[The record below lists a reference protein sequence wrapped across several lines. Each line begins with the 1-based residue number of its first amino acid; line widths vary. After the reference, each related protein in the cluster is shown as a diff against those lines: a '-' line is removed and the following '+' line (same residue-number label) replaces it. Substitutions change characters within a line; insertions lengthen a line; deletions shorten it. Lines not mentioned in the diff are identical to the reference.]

1 MRNYKKV
8 FPARL
13 EKTQAPLK
21 KVTKYL
27 ASCQTLKICS
37 ELKFHFLLIM
47 KNLFKREK
55 ESLVKSTTFNMIENE
70 EFNIKNRETPETI
83 KIMENIITVKKCKDV
98 TNVDLEMKTDSNKIR
113 AETTNEARVINKIQE
128 NKDNRPHGIISQ
140 TINYG
145 QDSSL
150 KDVFENDD
158 KKMEY
163 LYDENMRLVGDIKA
177 NDQVGQELVNWIQE
191 IGTEAEVRKLL
202 THISQV
208 EQVANLLVLLTMML
222 ARAENTESRDQVL
235 LKTKGK
241 IAKQLKDAEHLR
253 QYTINQGNVLRHM
266 VSKYSKDF
274 WPRFE
279 RFLEVKVGQ
288 IVKQRQLKEE
298 LCTYEQ
304 TKKIS

>member
-13 EKTQAPLK
+13 EKTQAPMK
-21 KVTKYL
+21 KVTKCL
-27 ASCQTLKICS
+27 ANSQTIKVCS
-37 ELKFHFLLIM
+37 ELKFHCFLIL

-55 ESLVKSTTFNMIENE
+55 ESLVKSNTFNMIENE

-128 NKDNRPHGIISQ
+128 NKDNKPHGIISQ

-145 QDSSL
+145 QDPSQ
-150 KDVFENDD
+150 KDVFENDG

-163 LYDENMRLVGDIKA
+163 LYEENMRLVGDIKA

-202 THISQV
+202 RHISQV
-208 EQVANLLVLLTMML
+208 EQVTNLLMLLTMRL
-222 ARAENTESRDQVL
+222 ARAENIESRDQV
-235 LKTKGK
+235 
-241 IAKQLKDAEHLR
+241 
-253 QYTINQGNVLRHM
+253 
-266 VSKYSKDF
+266 DF
-274 WPRFE
+274 
-279 RFLEVKVGQ
+279 
-288 IVKQRQLKEE
+288 
-298 LCTYEQ
+298 
-304 TKKIS
+304 

>member
-1 MRNYKKV
+1 M

-27 ASCQTLKICS
+27 ASCQTLKVCS
-37 ELKFHFLLIM
+37 ELKLHFLLIM

-55 ESLVKSTTFNMIENE
+55 ESLVKLNTFNLIENE
-70 EFNIKNRETPETI
+70 EFNIENRVTTETI
-83 KIMENIITVKKCKDV
+83 RIMENTNNIKKCKDV
-98 TNVDLEMKTDSNKIR
+98 TNVDLEMKTDSNKMR
-113 AETTNEARVINKIQE
+113 TETTNEARVINKIQE

-140 TINYG
+140 TINHG

-150 KDVFENDD
+150 EENDFENDD
-158 KKMEY
+158 KKMEH
-163 LYDENMRLVGDIKA
+163 LYDENIRLVGDIKA
-177 NDQVGQELVNWIQE
+177 NNQVGQELVNWIQE

-208 EQVANLLVLLTMML
+208 EQVTNLLMLLTMML
-222 ARAENTESRDQVL
+222 ARAENTESRDQEL
-235 LKTKGK
+235 LKTQGK

-253 QYTINQGNVLRHM
+253 QYTINQGDVLRHM

-279 RFLEVKVGQ
+279 LFMEVKVRQ

-304 TKKIS
+304 TKRIL

>member
-27 ASCQTLKICS
+27 TSCQTLKVYS
-37 ELKFHFLLIM
+37 ELKFHCFLIM

-55 ESLVKSTTFNMIENE
+55 ESLVKSNTFNMIENE
-70 EFNIKNRETPETI
+70 EFNIKNRETHETI
-83 KIMENIITVKKCKDV
+83 KMKIMENIITVKKCKDV

-208 EQVANLLVLLTMML
+208 EQVTNLLMLLTMML
-222 ARAENTESRDQVL
+222 ARAENIESRNQV
-235 LKTKGK
+235 
-241 IAKQLKDAEHLR
+241 
-253 QYTINQGNVLRHM
+253 
-266 VSKYSKDF
+266 DF
-274 WPRFE
+274 
-279 RFLEVKVGQ
+279 
-288 IVKQRQLKEE
+288 
-298 LCTYEQ
+298 
-304 TKKIS
+304 